1 MVLNESDA
9 YKKKISKHEEEMV
22 RLRAQIDLILSQSVS
37 DRQSALEELRAA
49 LNKVSVLT
57 TKEQKLDAE
66 MMVMTAKLARYNICF
81 CR

>member
-1 MVLNESDA
+1 LNESDA
-9 YKKKISKHEEEMV
+9 YKKSINKHEEEMV

-37 DRQSALEELRAA
+37 DRHSALEELRVA
-49 LNKVSVLT
+49 LNKISVLT

-66 MMVMTAKLARYNICF
+66 KIVMTAKLARYDTRL